1 MPNTASFNDGKTAA
15 RHSVEIKIEALALV
29 ISDDAGHV
37 ITRWSLGDIRYA
49 NATRRTPPIRLR
61 CDGDDA
67 RLNLDSDDDGA
78 WLTHKCPNISKR
90 DVGQIK

>member
-37 ITRWSLGDIRYA
+37 ITRLG
-49 NATRRTPPIRLR
+49 P
-61 CDGDDA
+61 
-67 RLNLDSDDDGA
+67 
-78 WLTHKCPNISKR
+78 
-90 DVGQIK
+90 